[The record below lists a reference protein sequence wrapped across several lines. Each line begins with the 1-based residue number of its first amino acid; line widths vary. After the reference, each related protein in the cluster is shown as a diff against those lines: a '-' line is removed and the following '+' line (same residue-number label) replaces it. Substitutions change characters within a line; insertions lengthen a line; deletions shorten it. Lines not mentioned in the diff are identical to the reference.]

1 MIAGRILCNDNLF
14 LRPYYA
20 IFAQNMLNMKDTK
33 VFFKWSSVAAMTL
46 MAAMA
51 VSCSNDEEDG
61 GLLSFEVP
69 SVYFSGA
76 GAQTVVPFSATGVE
90 RFYISSKPKGWG
102 DDNVVLDAVKKEL
115 TIVVPAQSGDGS
127 VELSGTITLNGYNAA
142 NKVKSAS
149 LFVGVVAEESLEGP
163 ANSFIANKKDTH
175 YSFSPVRGDGA
186 EVQPASVGVI
196 WQSASKLLQYVYLDE
211 NNRISFYV
219 GADAER
225 TDEIMRGNALI
236 GAYDAAGALLWS
248 WHVWTVPYDPEQ
260 DVVEWNGYRLM
271 GRNLGALDQSNATA
285 EERLASYGLFY
296 QWGRKEP
303 FVGPSGYRANNGSS
317 ASIYDAKNVSTKLMF
332 VESSEETGT
341 EEYALQH
348 PLSFITSTSASG
360 YDWMWNAAETG
371 WSRKNDPCPHGWRV
385 APADAFRGLQLEG
398 TPTAADDDLFGWRL
412 TDGAAS
418 SLFMAAG
425 RRVYLN
431 GKIQNVY
438 QPEPAPETIA
448 ARGNSAEEA
457 QPWVGLYWSADAVDA
472 RKSAALYFWY
482 DKKNATGGIA
492 PLVSYARA
500 NGLSVRCV
508 KE

>member
-1 MIAGRILCNDNLF
+1 MIAGRILYDDNLF

-51 VSCSNDEEDG
+51 VSCSKDEEDG

-76 GAQTVVPFSATGVE
+76 GAQTVVPFSAVGVE

-236 GAYDAAGALLWS
+236 GA
-248 WHVWTVPYDPEQ
+248 
-260 DVVEWNGYRLM
+260 
-271 GRNLGALDQSNATA
+271 
-285 EERLASYGLFY
+285 
-296 QWGRKEP
+296 
-303 FVGPSGYRANNGSS
+303 
-317 ASIYDAKNVSTKLMF
+317 
-332 VESSEETGT
+332 
-341 EEYALQH
+341 
-348 PLSFITSTSASG
+348 
-360 YDWMWNAAETG
+360 
-371 WSRKNDPCPHGWRV
+371 
-385 APADAFRGLQLEG
+385 
-398 TPTAADDDLFGWRL
+398 
-412 TDGAAS
+412 
-418 SLFMAAG
+418 
-425 RRVYLN
+425 
-431 GKIQNVY
+431 
-438 QPEPAPETIA
+438 
-448 ARGNSAEEA
+448 
-457 QPWVGLYWSADAVDA
+457 
-472 RKSAALYFWY
+472 
-482 DKKNATGGIA
+482 
-492 PLVSYARA
+492 
-500 NGLSVRCV
+500 
-508 KE
+508 

>member
-1 MIAGRILCNDNLF
+1 
-14 LRPYYA
+14 
-20 IFAQNMLNMKDTK
+20 MLTMKDTK
-33 VFFKWSSVAAMTL
+33 GFLKWSFVVAMT
-46 MAAMA
+46 MAAAIA
-51 VSCSNDEEDG
+51 VSCSDKDDEDG

-76 GAQTVVPFSATGVE
+76 GTPAVVPFSAIGVE
-90 RFYISSKPKGWG
+90 RFYISGKPQGWG
-102 DDNVVLDAVKKEL
+102 DDNVVIDAVKKEL
-115 TIVVPAQSGDGS
+115 TIVVPSPSEDGS
-127 VELSGTITLNGYNAA
+127 VERSGTITLSGYNAA

-149 LFVGVVAEESLEGP
+149 LFVGVVAEKTLEGP
-163 ANSFIANKKDTH
+163 ANSFIANEKNTH
-175 YSFSPVRGDGA
+175 YTFRPVCGDGT

-196 WQSASKLLQYVYLDE
+196 WQSASKLVQYVCLDE
-211 NNRISFYV
+211 NNRVSFYI

-236 GAYDAAGALLWS
+236 GAYDAEGALLWS
-248 WHVWTVPYDPEQ
+248 WHIWAAKYDPAQ
-260 DVVEWNGYRLM
+260 DMVEWNGYQLM
-271 GRNLGALDQSNATA
+271 GRNLGALAQSNATA

-296 QWGRKEP
+296 QWGRKDP
-303 FVGPSGYRANNGSS
+303 FIGPSSYRANNGNS
-317 ASIYDAKNVSTKLMF
+317 AIIYDAENASTKLTF

-341 EEYALQH
+341 EAYALQH
-348 PLSFITSTSASG
+348 PLCFITSTKDSG
-360 YDWMWNAAETG
+360 YDWMWSAAATG
-371 WSRKNDPCPHGWRV
+371 WSKKNDPCPRGWRV
-385 APADAFRGLQLEG
+385 APAAAFRGLQLEG
-398 TPTAADDDLFGWRL
+398 MPTAADDDLFGWKL
-412 TDGAAS
+412 TDGATS

-431 GKIQNVY
+431 GKIQNGY